1 LIQIKKEEDFDSI
14 ATRITTD
21 LYNPE
26 DVISIEACNH
36 QSIIHKLSHQHLYIK
51 FWKVHL
57 SKAIENSVTTAEL
70 KTFPFPIV
78 IHNFIEKIMSN
89 FKKMYL

>member
-1 LIQIKKEEDFDSI
+1 M
-14 ATRITTD
+14 
-21 LYNPE
+21 
-26 DVISIEACNH
+26 SIEACNH

-57 SKAIENSVTTAEL
+57 SKAIENSVAEL

-78 IHNFIEKIMSN
+78 IHNFIEKDYGN
-89 FKKMYL
+89 F

>member
-1 LIQIKKEEDFDSI
+1 LIETDKEGDFSI
-14 ATRITTD
+14 TQTRITTD

-51 FWKVHL
+51 FWKVPF
-57 SKAIENSVTTAEL
+57 KAIENSVTTAEL

-78 IHNFIEKIMSN
+78 IHN
-89 FKKMYL
+89 